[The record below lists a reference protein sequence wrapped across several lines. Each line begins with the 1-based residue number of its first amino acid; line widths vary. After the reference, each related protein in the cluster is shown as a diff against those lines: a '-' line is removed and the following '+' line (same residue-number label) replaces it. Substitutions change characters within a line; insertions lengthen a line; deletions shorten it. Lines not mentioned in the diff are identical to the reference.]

1 MGNRYLAN
9 CALALAFA
17 VFMLAAW
24 QGRKQPEL
32 LSLEWL
38 RWSAEAALVGG
49 IADWFAVNAL
59 FRRPLGFPW
68 HTALIPRHRGRVSEA
83 VAQLVEKELLN
94 LAALKRRLAEVKLVA
109 CLIAWVEKRG
119 IIYWLQRFL
128 QLLAGMDAE
137 RLSKLLLV
145 FWRMQLRL
153 LPLDAWLKN
162 AAAWALKEERYRRGI
177 ALAAETLAKVVA
189 RPETEGEILKLLQR
203 WKEANVSRSFMKKLL
218 FALGEAT
225 DAVNL
230 PAAAKSAQQSLLQF
244 TRDLQHAEHPLYD
257 WLQEK
262 LHRLAAQAAALE
274 ELQLLL
280 KDGLRSLL
288 DAKTAQF
295 LLQQLLAN
303 LTNRESMLGAWLL
316 AQGEVAWRRFTVS
329 PVAIAWLE
337 EVLQGALQRL
347 LAEEHPLIGRLVR
360 QILDQFSDDE
370 LNSFIEDK
378 AGEDLQW
385 IRVNGVLL
393 GALAG
398 AVLFALLN
406 FVYRPLLA
414 M

>member
-9 CALALAFA
+9 CALALALL
-17 VFMLAAW
+17 VFMLTAW
-24 QGRKQPEL
+24 QGRKHPEM

-49 IADWFAVNAL
+49 VADWFAVNAL
-59 FRRPLGFPW
+59 FRKPLGFPW
-68 HTALIPRHRGRVSEA
+68 HTALIPRHRRRVSEA

-94 LAALKRRLAEVKLVA
+94 LAALKRRLASVKLA
-109 CLIAWVEKRG
+109 PWLIALVERRG
-119 IIYWLQRFL
+119 IVYWLQRL
-128 QLLAGMDAE
+128 VKVLAAMDAE
-137 RLSKLLLV
+137 RFSRLLLV
-145 FWRMQLRL
+145 FWRAQLRL
-153 LPLDAWLKN
+153 LPLEEWLKN
-162 AAAWALKEERYRRGI
+162 AAVWALKEERYRRGL
-177 ALAAETLAKVVA
+177 ALAAEALAKVVA

-230 PAAAKSAQQSLLQF
+230 PAAAKSTQQSLLQF
-244 TRDLQHAEHPLYD
+244 TRDLQQPEHPLYD
-257 WLQEK
+257 WLQER

-288 DAKTAQF
+288 DAKTAQC
-295 LLQQLLAN
+295 LLQELLAN
-303 LTNRESMLGAWLL
+303 LADRESVAGAWLL
-316 AQGEVAWRRFTVS
+316 AQGEAAWRRFTAS
-329 PVAIAWLE
+329 SAALAWLE

-347 LAEEHPLIGRLVR
+347 LAEEHPLIGQLVR

-406 FVYRPLLA
+406 FAYRPLLA